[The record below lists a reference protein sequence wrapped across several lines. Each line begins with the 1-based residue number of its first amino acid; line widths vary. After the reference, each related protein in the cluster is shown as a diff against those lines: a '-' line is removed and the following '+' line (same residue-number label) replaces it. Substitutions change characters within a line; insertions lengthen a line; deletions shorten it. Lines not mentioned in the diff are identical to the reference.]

1 MWTVLYTALLTMLV
15 LVTVHHLYNYL
26 TTTLT
31 TPILHDDIAFRAK
44 KLAEI
49 KDPPLED
56 ILEHFKKA

>member
-1 MWTVLYTALLTMLV
+1 
-15 LVTVHHLYNYL
+15 VHHLYNYL